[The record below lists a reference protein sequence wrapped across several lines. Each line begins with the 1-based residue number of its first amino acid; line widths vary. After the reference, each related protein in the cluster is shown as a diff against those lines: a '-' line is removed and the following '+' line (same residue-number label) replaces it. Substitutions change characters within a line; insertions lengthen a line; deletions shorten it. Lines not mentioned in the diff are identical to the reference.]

1 MIQRIQTVYMFV
13 ACAVCVICL
22 CSEVGRFMSE
32 GAQVAGFSNF
42 TFTPAENFSAASSAG
57 PWALSVLLIMSALL
71 NLFAIMLF
79 RKRLRQLRI
88 VIFSSI
94 FLVGYILVYAVFA
107 YVFYSKMQLAGAED
121 LSFVPAVA
129 TCNPII
135 ALILNYLAI
144 HAIRKDEA
152 LVRSLDR
159 IR

>member
-32 GAQVAGFSNF
+32 GVQVAGFSNF
-42 TFTPAENFSAASSAG
+42 TFNVSENFSKAASAG

-79 RKRLRQLRI
+79 RKRMRQLRI

-94 FLVGYILVYAVFA
+94 FLVGYVLVYAFFA
-107 YVFYSKMQLAGAED
+107 YVFYSKMEMVGTPE

-129 TCNPII
+129 ACNPVI

-159 IR
+159 LR

>member
-13 ACAVCVICL
+13 ACVVCVICL

-42 TFTPAENFSAASSAG
+42 TFNVSKDFAGAASAG

-79 RKRLRQLRI
+79 RKRMRQLRI

-94 FLVGYILVYAVFA
+94 FLVGYILVYAFFA
-107 YVFYSKMQLAGAED
+107 YVFYSKMAMVGTPE

-129 TCNPII
+129 ACNPVI

-159 IR
+159 LR